1 MPTAV
6 SFSESAGRLNFHEAT
21 GGDTRQII
29 FSVKGGRNIG
39 VAEIRD
45 LLGVL
50 ERERAATLIWPR
62 VYISFAEPTRP
73 MRREAAEA
81 GFYISADGSRY
92 PRLQL
97 LTIQGLLDGTERLE
111 RPLHVRDVTFKR
123 APGPVP
129 PPPATSPSRS
139 ARNPH
144 RSSYAN
150 DSVRAEELQT
160 ESFLSRK
167 IHPATR
173 KTTHCKAI
181 SAKLQ
186 H

>member
-1 MPTAV
+1 MPTAG

-29 FSVKGGRNIG
+29 FGGQNISVS
-39 VAEIRD
+39 EIRD

-50 ERERAATLIWPR
+50 ERERAATLIWPG

-97 LTIQGLLDGTERLE
+97 LTIQGLLDDTERLE

-139 ARNPH
+139 ARNP
-144 RSSYAN
+144 RQNSRGAN
-150 DSVRAEELQT
+150 IVSQNLTEAGPFRQICVRG
-160 ESFLSRK
+160 LSG
-167 IHPATR
+167 
-173 KTTHCKAI
+173 
-181 SAKLQ
+181 SQ
-186 H
+186 